1 MFYIFLKIILAN
13 DCYMIADNVY
23 LKNKT
28 LSRKV

>member
-1 MFYIFLKIILAN
+1 MLYILKIILTN
-13 DCYMIADNVY
+13 DCYMMADNVY